1 MPVGFRDAIA
11 PVAHRLPAAG
21 PGTLLGTKALDAATT
36 WYALRHVPAA
46 YELNPIAARAFAA
59 LGVEAGL
66 LLLSLCT
73 VLAVVTAV
81 ESGAYLLGT
90 RTAASDGT
98 RRVLVSVGYVG
109 PSALFAAIAVYNCRV
124 LY

>member
-1 MPVGFRDAIA
+1 MPVGFPNAIA
-11 PVAHRLPAAG
+11 PVARRLPAAG
-21 PGTLLGTKALDAATT
+21 PGALLGTKTLDAATT

-46 YELNPIAARAFAA
+46 YERNPIAARAFTA

-73 VLAVVTAV
+73 VLGVVAAV
-81 ESGAYLLGT
+81 ESGAHLLRT
-90 RTAASDGT
+90 RTTAPGEV
-98 RRVLVSVGYVG
+98 RRILVSVGYVG
-109 PSALFAAIAVYNCRV
+109 PSVLFAAIALYNCRV